1 MFITGLK
8 FFFQDADKVNK
19 ARKKIIT
26 EGVNEME
33 VSATNMSGTIANA
46 PAVLSATRQVT
57 GSSSKG
63 QTSGGDGAPVSNAQV
78 KQMVEQMQSQIDS
91 MNISLQ
97 YAFYGEHDTKLS
109 VKVVNKESGDVIR
122 EFPPKEL
129 QALQAKM
136 SELCGMIFNDKA

>member
-109 VKVVNKESGDVIR
+109 VKVVNKGTGDVIR